1 MRVTLVSEGSSD
13 QALIPIIRWTLQQ
26 AGVQSDMEIQWAD
39 FRGIPRKPTGLD
51 QKIRL
56 ANELFP
62 CDLLIV
68 HRDSNGVGRDAR
80 LMEISQAVGLLQLTV
95 PYACLV
101 PIKMLE
107 AWLLFDE
114 HAIRSAAGNPYGRIQ
129 LNIPNA
135 AAVERNADAK
145 GTLFELLRVASE
157 LTGRRLQK
165 FDRNRA
171 RAQVAE
177 YIDDFSPLRKLEGF
191 RLFEADI
198 KQTLS
203 VVSKNN

>member
-1 MRVTLVSEGSSD
+1 MRITLVSEGSSD

-39 FRGIPRKPTGLD
+39 LRGIPRKPVGLD
-51 QKIRL
+51 QKISL

-68 HRDSNGVGRDAR
+68 HRDSNSVGREAR
-80 LMEISQAVGLLQLTV
+80 LTEISQAVGLLQLTV
-95 PYACLV
+95 PYTCLV

-107 AWLLFDE
+107 AWLLFDKQ
-114 HAIRSAAGNPYGRIQ
+114 AIRSAAGNPYGRIQ

-135 AAVERNADAK
+135 AAVERDADAK
-145 GTLFELLRVASE
+145 GTLFELLRIASE

-177 YIDDFSPLRKLEGF
+177 YIDDFSPLRELEGF
-191 RLFEADI
+191 RQFEADI
-198 KQTLS
+198 QQTLS
-203 VVSKNN
+203 VLSKT